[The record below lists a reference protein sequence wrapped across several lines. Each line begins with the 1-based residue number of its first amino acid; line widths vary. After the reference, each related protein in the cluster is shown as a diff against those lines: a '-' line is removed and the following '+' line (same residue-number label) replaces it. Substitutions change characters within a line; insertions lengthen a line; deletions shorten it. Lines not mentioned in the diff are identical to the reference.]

1 MEGGGGNKKS
11 EKQLREP
18 RSEKEEQKEMT
29 MFPASPRRTYT
40 RDDFPDRNCKPWR
53 AHTGAEEKYE

>member
-18 RSEKEEQKEMT
+18 RSEKEEQKEMIQ
-29 MFPASPRRTYT
+29 ALEHVS
-40 RDDFPDRNCKPWR
+40 CKPLEDLHQR
-53 AHTGAEEKYE
+53 